1 MKVAR
6 ISNHF
11 SLGPKTNT
19 YGIEM
24 VLRSFLHNSTLAKRN
39 WTFINLFKILSEQT
53 WRAHWVAYRA
63 TNCLSYQILKLYWKS
78 QLVASSKFNISWKIF
93 CIFSEQTW
101 RALGSPLRQPIFC
114 HIKYSNCLEKVNWL
128 LLQNSTFR
136 ENFSVI
142 FSEQTWRAHGVAS
155 RATNCL
161 PLFSRGAHGPR
172 VSCNSSQLCL
182 FWECLLDINI

>member
-1 MKVAR
+1 MGSPLGQPIVCHIKD
-6 ISNHF
+6 SNCLEKYKQSIGCF
-11 SLGPKTNT
+11 
-19 YGIEM
+19 
-24 VLRSFLHNSTLAKRN
+24 
-39 WTFINLFKILSEQT
+39 FKIQHLVKNFLYIFWADLEGPG
-53 WRAHWVAYRA
+53 VASKA
-63 TNCLSYQILKLYWKS
+63 TNFLSYQILKLSWKS

-161 PLFSRGAHGPR
+161 SYQRLKLS
-172 VSCNSSQLCL
+172 
-182 FWECLLDINI
+182 WKI